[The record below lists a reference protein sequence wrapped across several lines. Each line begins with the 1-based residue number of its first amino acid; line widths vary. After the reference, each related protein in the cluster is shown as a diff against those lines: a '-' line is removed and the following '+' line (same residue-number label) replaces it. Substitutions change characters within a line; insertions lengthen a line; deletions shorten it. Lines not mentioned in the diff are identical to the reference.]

1 MTLPV
6 LKRLVV
12 VLGVFSTVLLVGNV
26 LMFWNYGNLKVQ
38 AAFADEQTRIFDAM
52 QMQSHQSSKPRD
64 IAESLEYVVWYYPSG
79 TKQEAGSRLDRVVE
93 RHRKAVVRDIVA
105 HLRSVTNQDLGERPE
120 PWIEKY
126 AQR

>member
-1 MTLPV
+1 
-6 LKRLVV
+6 
-12 VLGVFSTVLLVGNV
+12 
-26 LMFWNYGNLKVQ
+26 
-38 AAFADEQTRIFDAM
+38 
-52 QMQSHQSSKPRD
+52 MQSHQSTKPRD